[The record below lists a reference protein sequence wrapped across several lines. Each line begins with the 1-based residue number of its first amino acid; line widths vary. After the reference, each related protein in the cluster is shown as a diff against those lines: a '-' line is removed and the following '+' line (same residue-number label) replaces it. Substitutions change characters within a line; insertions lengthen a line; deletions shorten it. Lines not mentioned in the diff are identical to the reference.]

1 MAGAAL
7 RAGATVTEKHRQS
20 EAEWRG
26 PPFGEFARMGV
37 SGTVQDRFPFRIL
50 PSLPIRGGT

>member
-7 RAGATVTEKHRQS
+7 TAGGSGTKKHRQS

-37 SGTVQDRFPFRIL
+37 NGTVQDGLPSRIL
-50 PSLPIRGGT
+50 PPLPIRGGT